1 MPVPR
6 RVPNLLSPFEEN
18 RMRPASILL
27 TCAFAC
33 VPLAAHAQFQVPTF
47 TRTNDAAPIG
57 ARGGVSAD
65 FNGDGWMD
73 IATANNGPNTVAVYL
88 NGGPAGGFLA
98 ARETAVG
105 TGPFAIAAGD
115 LNRDGIP
122 DLVVTTPDN
131 GAGTLEVL
139 LMGRDGRASSHTIAA
154 VGQSRGVALA
164 DVNRDGILDIVYSN
178 YQSGAVTVLR
188 GNGTGGFTSAGQT
201 AVAAQPQDVVAADL
215 NHDGFVDL
223 LVAIN
228 SSTSLDVLY
237 GSASGGFTRR
247 SFYAGRRQNVLGVAD
262 IDLDGWLDVVVVS
275 TETDR
280 TSIMKGSASGL
291 EMAGGTPT
299 GNSPRSISS
308 GDFNR
313 DGHPDFAISNRGS
326 NSVTVLL
333 GDSISGSVVPSSWSA
348 DLPAGAGARPVMID
362 DFDHDGGVDIAVAAE
377 SAPQLSVL
385 ENSTVFEPTGFAFQR
400 RMLRGSFVD
409 GRTLAADFN
418 ENGQTDLLSHGVVL
432 LDGKTSV
439 NLPNRPDATVFD
451 VEVGDYDRDGHTD
464 ALLALEWFDAAANS
478 RFRGV
483 ELYRGNGHGG
493 FAFAWGIGVDG
504 LQALRVGDVDRDGRL
519 DLVALAADHS
529 GSRIS
534 VLRQAGGV
542 PVETPLGAFASDLQ
556 LADVNRDGKIDAVV
570 SHLDP
575 GTIDVFL
582 GDGTGRFA
590 SSAIVDIPFG
600 ADSVA
605 VGDLNHDGRPDIA
618 TESGGL
624 AFVVLQTAGGWAAPA
639 EYSTA
644 PPFDT
649 PSGVLIGDFNNDGHP
664 DLLSVGGA
672 LLPGRGDGRFG
683 PMEPF
688 AMLLTG
694 GLAVDFDRDGLL
706 DAVTIFDAIL
716 NVRGAQNHQ
725 PVARAG
731 EDRSFVYDAQFSQ
744 DDGSL
749 SGGESTDPDL
759 HRLTYEWRDDTGA
772 VFARSAEATFP
783 PKRPGTYTFTLTVRD
798 GRGGGDTD
806 EIRITVT
813 PTTEIVLHPAE
824 LESTLAGNWQR
835 VADATAADGTRLFSP
850 NANAPKV
857 TAVVP
862 NPSNYVDVS
871 FIADPTQSYKLWVRL
886 KAQSNGTGNDSIWM
900 QFSGSVNAAGQP
912 AYRIGTTSGLEV
924 NLEECSGCGISG
936 WGWEDDGWGA
946 VNRNGG
952 LLRFPDGGGQQL
964 RIQIREDGV
973 SVDQI
978 VLSAVKYRTARPGS
992 AKNDTVIL
1000 PVTHHSVE

>member
-1 MPVPR
+1 
-6 RVPNLLSPFEEN
+6 
-18 RMRPASILL
+18 MRPASILL

-33 VPLAAHAQFQVPTF
+33 VPLAAQAQFQVPSF
-47 TRTNDAAPIG
+47 TRTNYTAPTG
-57 ARGGVSAD
+57 ARGGASAD
-65 FNGDGWMD
+65 FNSDGWMD
-73 IATANNGPNTVAVYL
+73 IATANSGPNTVAVFL

-131 GAGTLEVL
+131 GGGTLEVL
-139 LMGRDGRASSHTIAA
+139 LMGRDGRATTHTIAT
-154 VGQSRGVALA
+154 VGQSRGVTLA

-178 YQSGAVTVLR
+178 YQSGAVAVLR

-201 AVAAQPQDVVAADL
+201 TVAAQPQDVVAADL
-215 NHDGFVDL
+215 NHDGFVDIV
-223 LVAIN
+223 VAIT

-237 GSASGGFTRR
+237 GSASGAFTRR
-247 SFYAGRRQNVLGVAD
+247 RVNAGLKQNVLAVAD
-262 IDLDGWLDVVVVS
+262 INLDGWLDVVAVS

-280 TSIMKGSASGL
+280 TTILEGTASGL
-291 EMAGGTPT
+291 AMSGGTPT

-313 DGHPDFAISNRGS
+313 DGRPDFAISNRKG
-326 NSVTVLL
+326 NTVTVLL
-333 GDSISGSVVPSSWSA
+333 ADSISGGVVPSSWSA
-348 DLPAGAGARPVMID
+348 DLPAGAGARPVMVD
-362 DFDHDGGVDIAVAAE
+362 DFDHDGRVDIAVAAE
-377 SAPQLSVL
+377 LAPQLSVL
-385 ENSTVFEPTGFAFQR
+385 ENSTPFAPTGFAFER
-400 RMLRGSFVD
+400 RTFGGGILD

-432 LDGKTSV
+432 LDGKTTV
-439 NLPNRPDATVFD
+439 AVPNRPNATVFD

-464 ALLALEWFDAAANS
+464 ALLALEWSDAAANS

-483 ELYRGNGHGG
+483 ELYRGNGHGS
-493 FAFAWGIGVDG
+493 FAFAWGVGVDG
-504 LQALRVGDVDRDGRL
+504 LSALRVGDVDRDGRL
-519 DLVALAADHS
+519 DLIALAHGAS
-529 GSRIS
+529 GASIS
-534 VLRQAGGV
+534 VLRQAGGL
-542 PVETPLGAFASDLQ
+542 PVQTPVGGFVTDLQ
-556 LADVNRDGKIDAVV
+556 LADVNRDGKIDVIV
-570 SHLDP
+570 SHFDP
-575 GTIDVFL
+575 STIDVFL
-582 GDGTGRFA
+582 GDGTGHFA
-590 SSAIVDIPFG
+590 PSASIELPFG
-600 ADSVA
+600 TESFAVA
-605 VGDLNHDGRPDIA
+605 DLNHDGRPDIA
-618 TESGGL
+618 TETGGR
-624 AFVVLQTAGGWAAPA
+624 AFVALQTASGWAAPV
-639 EYSTA
+639 EYSTS

-649 PSGVLIGDFNNDGHP
+649 PSGLLIGDFNNDGHP

-672 LLPGRGDGRFG
+672 LLPGIGDGRFG

-688 AMLLTG
+688 SMLVPG
-694 GLAVDFDRDGLL
+694 GLAIDFNHDGLL
-706 DAVTIFDAIL
+706 DAVTIVETIL
-716 NVRGAQNHQ
+716 NVRGAHNHE

-731 EDRSFVYDAQFSQ
+731 EDRTFIYDAQFSQ

-749 SGGESTDPDL
+749 FGGESTDPDL

-772 VFARSAEATFP
+772 VFAQSAWATFP
-783 PKRPGTYTFTLTVRD
+783 PKPPGTYTFTLTVRD
-798 GRGGGDTD
+798 GRGGEDTD
-806 EIRITVT
+806 DIQITVT

-835 VADATAADGTRLFSP
+835 VADATAADGTRLFYP

-862 NPSNYVDVS
+862 NPSSYVDVS

-886 KAQSNGTGNDSIWM
+886 KAQGNGTGNDSIWM
-900 QFSGSVNAAGQP
+900 QFSGSVNAAGQS
-912 AYRIGTTSGLEV
+912 AYRIGTASGLEI

-952 LLRFPDGGGQQL
+952 LLRFPAGGGQRL

-978 VLSAVKYRTARPGS
+978 VLSAVTYRTARPGT

-1000 PVTHHSVE
+1000 PVTHHPVE